1 MKFFLYEGFLSF
13 SLIFYFQ
20 YSHLT
25 DQATE
30 KSETALS
37 CPGFHPRTRS
47 PLGSALVFLATASR
61 DRDSLSAAACHRSP
75 PAAGGRL
82 RPSNPLPPLRVGCP
96 TQGWARRLGFGRRA
110 LVASSG
116 RRGAGPWS
124 RPQRVP
130 QQCLLFQ

>member
-1 MKFFLYEGFLSF
+1 MKFFRVFSHFLFF
-13 SLIFYFQ
+13 SIFNI
-20 YSHLT
+20 LMIRPR
-25 DQATE
+25 
-30 KSETALS
+30 KSLKLPCS
-37 CPGFHPRTRS
+37 GFHPRTRR

-75 PAAGGRL
+75 HAAGGRL

-96 TQGWARRLGFGRRA
+96 TQGWARRLGFGSRA

-130 QQCLLFQ
+130 QQSLLFQ